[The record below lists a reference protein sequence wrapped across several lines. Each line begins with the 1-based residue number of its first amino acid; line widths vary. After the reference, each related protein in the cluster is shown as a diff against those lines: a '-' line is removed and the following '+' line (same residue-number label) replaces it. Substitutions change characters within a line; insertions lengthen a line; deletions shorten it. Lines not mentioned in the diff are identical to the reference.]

1 MWQFSDDVLGLR
13 LSRFLSYD
21 CVQDRPKTVTMS
33 GYILYVMRPLHRLPL
48 VSLGHNVNDLSIINN
63 PGL

>member
-21 CVQDRPKTVTMS
+21 CVQDRPA
-33 GYILYVMRPLHRLPL
+33 YRYYVWIRDEALTPLTA
-48 VSLGHNVNDLSIINN
+48 GIT
-63 PGL
+63 GTQCQ